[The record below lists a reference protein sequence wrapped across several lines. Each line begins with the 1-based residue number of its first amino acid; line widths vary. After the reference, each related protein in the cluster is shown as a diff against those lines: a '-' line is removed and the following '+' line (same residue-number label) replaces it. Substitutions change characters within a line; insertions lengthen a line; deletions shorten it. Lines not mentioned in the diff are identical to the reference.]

1 LDIPIGIPV
10 VEIPASTN
18 GGDGVHIT
26 RTERNRRAERVAK
39 TVHRTTL
46 SLRVAVIGT
55 LIDRYTITGLCLF
68 VAGVAGYVVGIYVT
82 YPGRAFSIAVVMIGI
97 ALAAVAQR
105 SANGEHE

>member
-1 LDIPIGIPV
+1 
-10 VEIPASTN
+10 
-18 GGDGVHIT
+18 
-26 RTERNRRAERVAK
+26 
-39 TVHRTTL
+39 
-46 SLRVAVIGT
+46 
-55 LIDRYTITGLCLF
+55 LCLF